1 MIPLL
6 ASWPTLKSGQWK
18 ATGRRRQGAT
28 QRNQHVMQ
36 CTRYQSVT
44 QPFTGKISKVC
55 FVTWSSEK
63 KNGVSLKRK
72 TRTFQPKRGA
82 CRLQPPTF
90 LLTDGVKCYLV
101 KRDPHHYLPLIHPF
115 ALFSCLLKTQSSFSK
130 KKVQGPIA
138 LSLSRLRSTKI
149 RPTRRRHQLMSDPS
163 KQRLLK
169 EDMGQ
174 SDAERARSPDK
185 QKAQRRCH
193 FNWPHFPPPEKKVP
207 QN

>member
-1 MIPLL
+1 MGGANPINLIDGRLL
-6 ASWPTLKSGQWK
+6 FPHGAVHLFLFSPQVTVPDTRGV
-18 ATGRRRQGAT
+18 RRNIFFFQGPPQ
-28 QRNQHVMQ
+28 QR
-36 CTRYQSVT
+36 
-44 QPFTGKISKVC
+44 
-55 FVTWSSEK
+55 K
-63 KNGVSLKRK
+63 KTGVSLKRK

-169 EDMGQ
+169 EDTGQ